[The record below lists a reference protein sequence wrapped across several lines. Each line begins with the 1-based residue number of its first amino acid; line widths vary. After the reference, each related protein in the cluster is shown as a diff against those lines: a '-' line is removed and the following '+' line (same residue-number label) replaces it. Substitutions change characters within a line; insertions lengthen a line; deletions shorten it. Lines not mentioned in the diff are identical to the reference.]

1 MTIKVTIR
9 RHRRISG
16 NFDID
21 PPRTDFSV
29 AAKGRPVPTKILPSG
44 PRKWPEQLAIMGTAV
59 A

>member
-1 MTIKVTIR
+1 MTIDIIIR
-9 RHRRISG
+9 HHRRISG

-29 AAKGRPVPTKILPSG
+29 AAKGSPVPTKILPSG
-44 PRKWPEQLAIMGTAV
+44 PQKWPEQLAIMGTAV